1 MRNAIRNFMTF
12 CRFFGGNGGSFLVAA
27 ALLCIPGTA
36 NANDQSDALHKEIE
50 IKAGA
55 VLAIAGDPAYGEYL
69 GGECVTCHLVSGAS
83 EGIPP
88 IAGLP
93 KDYFITTMLE
103 YKTGIRPN
111 EVMKSRVERLSD
123 EELAALAEYFS
134 NLQAN

>member
-1 MRNAIRNFMTF
+1 MRIDFGYLISF
-12 CRFFGGNGGSFLVAA
+12 CRFFGGNSGGLLAA
-27 ALLCIPGTA
+27 ASVLFLAGAA
-36 NANDQSDALHKEIE
+36 NAGEQEDALHKEIE
-50 IKAGA
+50 GKTHS

-111 EVMKSRVERLSD
+111 EVMKSRVERLTD

-134 NLQAN
+134 NLQTN